1 MIVERVFRPRLYIVA
16 WSVAVALLLA
26 ACGGGGGENGGETTE
41 SAGRMI
47 EHAMGET
54 EVPENPQRV
63 VVLDTGEL
71 DSAMTLGIKPVGA
84 VEAIEGAGYPSYL
97 EGTEG
102 IENVGTI
109 EQPNLEKI
117 ASLEPDLILSSKL
130 RHEQIYD
137 QLSQIA
143 PTVFTETTGVTWK
156 ENFELHAE
164 ALDRVEDG
172 EIVKEEYQARVDEFS
187 QAIGDNPPEVSVVRF
202 LPGDTR
208 IYQKESFIGTV
219 LEDAG
224 LPRPE
229 SQDVED
235 FAIMNASAELIPEMG
250 GDVIFVTTYGPEEE
264 STKQEITSDPLWQQ
278 LEAVQQGAVYE
289 VSDDLWMLGIGYT
302 AANGVIDDLS
312 RYLLGEEATTG
323 MATGATT
330 GTSKA
335 TTGTATEMTV
345 ESTS

>member
-1 MIVERVFRPRLYIVA
+1 LIWIKGTLSAEAKMMTLAQKRLFLS
-16 WSVAVALLLA
+16 SVLLA
-26 ACGGGGGENGGETTE
+26 AFFLASVGCGSAGGDAENGGVGGAAE
-41 SAGRMI
+41 SGRVI

-54 EVPENPQRV
+54 EITGKPQRV

-71 DSAMTLGIKPVGA
+71 ESTMTLGVKPVGA
-84 VEAIEGAGYPSYL
+84 VEAIPGEGFPSYL
-97 EGTEG
+97 EETEE

-109 EQPNLEKI
+109 EEPNLERI
-117 ASLEPDLILSSKL
+117 AALEPDLILSSKL

-156 ENFELHAE
+156 ENFEVHAKALGRIGE
-164 ALDRVEDG
+164 ART
-172 EIVKEEYQARVDEFS
+172 VKKEYQARTDEFK
-187 QAIGDNPPEVSVVRF
+187 QPMGDNPPEVSVVRF

-224 LPRPE
+224 LPRPP

-235 FAIMNASAELIPEMG
+235 FAILNASEEFIPKMG
-250 GDVIFVTTYGPEEE
+250 GDVIFVTVYGPEEDT
-264 STKQEITSDPLWQQ
+264 TKEKITSDPLWQE
-278 LEAVQQGAVYE
+278 LEAVQQGRVYE

-302 AANGVIDDLS
+302 AANGVVDDLTK
-312 RYLLGEEATTG
+312 YLVKE
-323 MATGATT
+323 
-330 GTSKA
+330 KK
-335 TTGTATEMTV
+335 
-345 ESTS
+345 